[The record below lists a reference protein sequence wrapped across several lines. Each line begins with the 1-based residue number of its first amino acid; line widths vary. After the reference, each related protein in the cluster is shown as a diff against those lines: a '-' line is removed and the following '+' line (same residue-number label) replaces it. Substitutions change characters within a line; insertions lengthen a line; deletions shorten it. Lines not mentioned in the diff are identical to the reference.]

1 MAIKGHLYLCGLIY
15 NQSKL
20 EEMKKLLTT
29 LIFGGLAF
37 SSCTSDDPV
46 APEENQLEVP
56 AQYSFERDGAST
68 VSYTGQ
74 TQRLSMVKEL
84 FSEFHDFDNATQS
97 SLSDMFSNENNP
109 FSEAELN
116 ETSKSIKS
124 KVAASKLYFSTNTVA
139 SNEIK
144 ADFEEFI
151 NIQVNEVFPNENEL
165 AAPGK
170 AGQIATGSSERYI
183 DGKGLEADQAFA
195 KGLIGAL
202 VADQMLNNYLSTEVL
217 EEGDNLANNDE
228 AIVEEGKNYTTM
240 EHKWD
245 EAYGY
250 LYGDSSIPSDD
261 PNSVLNESNDILLF
275 KYMGS
280 VNNDSDFEGIAEETF
295 EAFKTGRAAIVAG
308 DYDLRDEQIAI
319 IRENISTVIAVRAIY
334 YLQAGKNQL
343 ADGQD
348 GVAFHSLSEGYGFIY
363 SLMFTHNPN
372 TGSPYVSAEN
382 VENYLEQLMAG
393 NGFWDVTP
401 ETLDAISED
410 IASAFDFSV
419 QQAAE

>member
-1 MAIKGHLYLCGLIY
+1 
-15 NQSKL
+15 
-20 EEMKKLLTT
+20 MKKILTT
-29 LIFGGLAF
+29 LVLSGLAF
-37 SSCTSDDPV
+37 TSCTSDDDTI
-46 APEENQLEVP
+46 PEEKQIEVP
-56 AQYSFERDGAST
+56 AQYSFERNGEST

-84 FSEFHDFDNATQS
+84 FAEFHKFENATQS
-97 SLSDMFSNENNP
+97 SMSNMFSNENDP
-109 FSEAELN
+109 FTRAELN

-124 KVAASKLYFSTNTVA
+124 KVAASRLYFSTNTVA

-144 ADFEEFI
+144 NDFEEFI
-151 NIQVNEVFPNENEL
+151 SIQANEVFPNENEL

-170 AGQIATGSSERYI
+170 AGQIAAGSSERYI
-183 DGKGLEADQAFA
+183 DEKGLEPDQAFA

-202 VADQMLNNYLSTEVL
+202 VADQMLNNYLSVEVL
-217 EEGDNLANNDE
+217 DEGDNLVNNDE
-228 AIVEEGKNYTTM
+228 ENVEEGKSYTTM

-250 LYGDSSIPSDD
+250 LYGDSSIPSED
-261 PNSVLNESNDILLF
+261 PNTALNESDDILLF

-308 DYDLRDEQIAI
+308 DYDLRDQQVAV
-319 IRENISTVIAVRAIY
+319 IRENISTIIAVRAIY

-343 ADGQD
+343 AEGQD

-363 SLMFTHNPN
+363 SLMFTHNPE
-372 TGSPYVSAEN
+372 TGAPYISTEN
-382 VENYLEQLMAG
+382 VEDYLEQLMAG
-393 NGFWDVTP
+393 DGFWDVTP
-401 ETLDAISED
+401 ETLDAISEE
-410 IASAFDFSV
+410 IAASFNFTV
-419 QQAAE
+419 EQAAE

>member
-1 MAIKGHLYLCGLIY
+1 MLHEGHLYLCGLIF

-29 LIFGGLAF
+29 LILGGLAF
-37 SSCTSDDPV
+37 TSCTSDDPV
-46 APEENQLEVP
+46 TPEENQLEVP
-56 AQYSFERDGAST
+56 ANYSFERDGAST

-74 TQRLSMVKEL
+74 TLRLSMVKEIY
-84 FSEFHDFDNATQS
+84 SAFHDFDIATQS

-124 KVAASKLYFSTNTVA
+124 KVAASKLYFSSNTVA

-151 NIQVNEVFPNENEL
+151 STQANEVIPNENEL

-170 AGQIATGSSERYI
+170 AGQIAAGSSERYI

-202 VADQMLNNYLSTEVL
+202 VADQMLNNYLASAVL
-217 EEGDNLANNDE
+217 DEGENVANNDE
-228 AIVEEGKNYTTM
+228 GIVEEGKAYTTM

-250 LYGDSSIPSDD
+250 LYGDTSIPAED
-261 PNSVLNESNDILLF
+261 PNSALGDNSDILLF
-275 KYMGS
+275 KYLAR
-280 VNNDSDFEGIAEETF
+280 VNNDSDFEGIAEETY

-308 DYDLRDEQIAI
+308 DYDLRDEQVKI
-319 IRENISTVIAVRAIY
+319 IRENISTVIGVRAVY

-343 ADGQD
+343 ADGQN
-348 GVAFHSLSEGYGFIY
+348 GAAFHSLSEGYGFIY
-363 SLMFTHNPN
+363 SLMFTHNPE
-372 TGSPYVSAEN
+372 TGAPYVSAEN
-382 VENYLEQLMAG
+382 VEDYLEQLMAG
-393 NGFWDVTP
+393 DGFWDVTP
-401 ETLDAISED
+401 ETLDAISDD
-410 IASAFDFSV
+410 IAAAFDFSV
-419 QQAAE
+419 AEAAE

>member
-1 MAIKGHLYLCGLIY
+1 
-15 NQSKL
+15 
-20 EEMKKLLTT
+20 MKKILTT
-29 LIFGGLAF
+29 LALSGLAF
-37 SSCTSDDPV
+37 TSCTSDDSVNPDKT
-46 APEENQLEVP
+46 EELQVEVP
-56 AQYSFERDGAST
+56 AQYSFKRDGAST

-74 TQRLSMVKEL
+74 TQRLRMVKEL
-84 FSEFHDFDNATQS
+84 FSSFQDFDNATQNS
-97 SLSDMFSNENNP
+97 MSNMFSNENDP
-109 FSEAELN
+109 FTGAELN

-124 KVAASKLYFSTNTVA
+124 KVAASRLYFSTNTVA

-151 NIQVNEVFPNENEL
+151 NIQANEVFPKENEL
-165 AAPGK
+165 AAPGQ
-170 AGQIATGSSERYI
+170 AGQIAAGSSVRYI
-183 DGKGLEADQAFA
+183 DGKGLEADQALA

-202 VADQMLNNYLSTEVL
+202 VADQMLNNYLSVAVL
-217 EEGDNLANNDE
+217 DEGDNLVNNDDE
-228 AIVEEGKNYTTM
+228 NVEEGKNYTAM

-250 LYGDSSIPSDD
+250 LYGDASVPSED
-261 PNSVLNESNDILLF
+261 PNSILNESEDILLF

-295 EAFKTGRAAIVAG
+295 EAFKTGRAAIVG
-308 DYDLRDEQIAI
+308 GNYDLRDEQVEI
-319 IRENISTVIAVRAIY
+319 IRENISTIIAVRAIY

-363 SLMFTHNPN
+363 SLMFTHNPE
-372 TGSPYVSAEN
+372 TGAPYISAEN

-410 IASAFDFSV
+410 IAAAFDFSV
-419 QQAAE
+419 EQASE